1 MKINIPP
8 GGIGQDVPITITPL
22 MTPEALPGGMPPATF
37 AAQSFSIDSNGVEP
51 AVSLTVT
58 MQNRLGLRAGHRLVM
73 YYFDHATGR
82 WGISGSGQVSADG
95 QTLFATTNH
104 FSVLAYG

>member
-1 MKINIPP
+1 MFYHHSTNDTR
-8 GGIGQDVPITITPL
+8 GAAS
-22 MTPEALPGGMPPATF
+22 EPPATF

-58 MQNRLGLRAGHRLVM
+58 IQHRLGLRAGHRLVM
-73 YYFDHATGR
+73 YYFYHATGR
-82 WGISGSGQVSADG
+82 WGISGSGQVSAAG